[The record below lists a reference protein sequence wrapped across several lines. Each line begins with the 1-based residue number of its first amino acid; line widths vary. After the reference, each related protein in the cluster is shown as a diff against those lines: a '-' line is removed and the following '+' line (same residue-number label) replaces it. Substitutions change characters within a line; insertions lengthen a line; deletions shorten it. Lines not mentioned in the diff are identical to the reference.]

1 MDADTVEGILDKAA
15 AESLVD
21 SVHIFTRDGEIA
33 SNGRR
38 FRIRPVE
45 AAIAAHGDEEVS
57 KWKIGS
63 MRYGSVKVIS
73 SVVKFIQR

>member
-1 MDADTVEGILDKAA
+1 MMNADTVESILNKVD
-15 AESLVD
+15 AESFVD
-21 SVHIFTRDGEIA
+21 SACIFTRDGEIA

-57 KWKIGS
+57 KWKIES
-63 MRYGSVKVIS
+63 MRYGSLKAI
-73 SVVKFIQR
+73 INL